1 MIARHLVVDKD
12 DEVYGAP
19 TLAPPSQHYLD
30 SINATNV
37 GLMLRKRQPFRV
49 VRLVED
55 PTFTPET

>member
-1 MIARHLVVDKD
+1 MITRYLVVDKEE
-12 DEVYGAP
+12 EVYGSP
-19 TLAPPSQHYLD
+19 TIAPPSTHYMD
-30 SINATNV
+30 SINAASV